1 PSCFMAAM
9 NCARASLAIPTAGLR
24 TIWSKR
30 SRMTTPCS
38 STAFCASTAVSQA
51 SSPSFRTATAAG
63 EKSYSLMIW
72 SRRSWASADKAF
84 GHSPLAGAFVAAL
97 VHRDGVGLAIDA
109 SPRPVAPDDGVSG
122 AHRQAARGEPAAA
135 ALGAGS
141 EAPLGLPAVP
151 LQGFSALVAPA
162 EPGVDQS
169 PAGEATCLR
178 HRNPSVLR
186 SLSVSGTRPS
196 LSVAPCISD
205 LVTNCNLCRKKPCD
219 QGFYPSEVQPSGSS
233 RDHSIICSRCFRHRP
248 ALDVAGSPHS
258 GLWLPH
264 ERALRQHR
272 RMALLL
278 NMVTEPRPGQAGG
291 SPSEHDTDGH
301 PPRRGQ
307 TEAPV
312 QPCRLQLPH
321 LGRQRLVL
329 RPRVVEP
336 DERARRESPPEVVE
350 LLHPQ

>member
-1 PSCFMAAM
+1 FFITLFPECTFFPYTT
-9 NCARASLAIPTAGLR
+9 LF
-24 TIWSKR
+24 R
-30 SRMTTPCS
+30 S
-38 STAFCASTAVSQA
+38 
-51 SSPSFRTATAAG
+51 
-63 EKSYSLMIW
+63 
-72 SRRSWASADKAF
+72 
-84 GHSPLAGAFVAAL
+84 
-97 VHRDGVGLAIDA
+97 
-109 SPRPVAPDDGVSG
+109 
-122 AHRQAARGEPAAA
+122 
-135 ALGAGS
+135 
-141 EAPLGLPAVP
+141 
-151 LQGFSALVAPA
+151 LQGFSALAAPA
-162 EPGVDQS
+162 ELGVDQS

-178 HRNPSVLR
+178 HRNPSALR
-186 SLSVSGTRPS
+186 SLSVSGTQPS

-219 QGFYPSEVQPSGSS
+219 QGFYPSGAQPSGSS

-272 RMALLL
+272 CMALPL

-291 SPSEHDTDGH
+291 SPSEHDTDSH

-307 TEAPV
+307 AEALV
-312 QPCRLQLPH
+312 QPCCLQLPH

-336 DERARRESPPEVVE
+336 DERPRRESPPEVVE
-350 LLHPQ
+350 LLHPQVQERVEPSEIDSTGRPPVQRPLADHRDRQPPTPPLRKLGPPLVRLQRVEMTVAVVVKCPADRLGRLTPRGPRLDHEFGLQSPDEPGDQLG

>member
-1 PSCFMAAM
+1 
-9 NCARASLAIPTAGLR
+9 
-24 TIWSKR
+24 
-30 SRMTTPCS
+30 
-38 STAFCASTAVSQA
+38 
-51 SSPSFRTATAAG
+51 
-63 EKSYSLMIW
+63 
-72 SRRSWASADKAF
+72 
-84 GHSPLAGAFVAAL
+84 
-97 VHRDGVGLAIDA
+97 
-109 SPRPVAPDDGVSG
+109 
-122 AHRQAARGEPAAA
+122 
-135 ALGAGS
+135 
-141 EAPLGLPAVP
+141 
-151 LQGFSALVAPA
+151 
-162 EPGVDQS
+162 
-169 PAGEATCLR
+169 CLR

-233 RDHSIICSRCFRHRP
+233 RDHSIICSRCLRHRP

-307 TEAPV
+307 TEPPV

-321 LGRQRLVL
+321 LGRPRLVL
-329 RPRVVEP
+329 RPPVVGP

-350 LLHPQ
+350 LLHPQVQERVEPSEIDGTGWPPVQRPLADHRDRQPLTPLLRKLGPALVRLQRVELTVAVVVKCP